1 MPRHLRLA
9 TFNAALFRDEPQ
21 ALVRE
26 LEGIGSAQLRA
37 VVEVIRALDA
47 DVLVLNELDYDD
59 EHRALRLLNE
69 RWLGRVM
76 APYPYMFTAPV
87 NTGVPSGRD
96 LVKDGSLAPG
106 LSSPLGFGAFPGQYG
121 MAVLSRVP
129 IDGEASRTFQRFLWR
144 DMPDADLPR
153 WPDGSAFYDAGDLAV
168 LPVSSKSHWD
178 LVLRWEA
185 RPFHLLVS
193 HPTPPAFDGPERR
206 NVCRNGDEIR
216 FWVDYLDGADYPV
229 DDQGRRGGLEAGAS
243 FVVAGDLNA
252 SPTAGDSRPGSIRA
266 LLDHPRMQAP
276 HPVSAGA
283 LRNRPGVADAALH
296 TAEWG
301 MRSDYLLPSRDWR
314 VAETAVFWP
323 VPEEPLAGVAA
334 RASDHRA
341 VWVDLFPL

>member
-1 MPRHLRLA
+1 MTRPLRIV
-9 TFNAALFRDEPQ
+9 TFNVALFREEPM

-26 LEGIGSAQLRA
+26 LEGVGSAQLRA
-37 VVEVIRALDA
+37 VVEVIRRLDA

-69 RWLGRVM
+69 VWLGRVM
-76 APYPYMFTAPV
+76 TPYPYAFTAPV

-96 LVKDGSLAPG
+96 LVKDESLAVG
-106 LSSPLGFGAFPGQYG
+106 RSSPLGFGAFPGQYG

-129 IDGEASRTFQRFLWR
+129 IDVEACRTFRQFLWR
-144 DMPDADLPR
+144 DMPGADLPR
-153 WPDGSAFYDAGDLAV
+153 WPDGSAFYDADDLAV

-178 LVLRWEA
+178 LVLRGED

-216 FWVDYLDGADYPV
+216 FWVDYIGGAEYPV
-229 DDQGRRGGLEAGAS
+229 DDAGRRGGLSPDAA

-252 SPTAGDSRPGSIRA
+252 SPIAGDSRPGAIQA
-266 LLDHPRMQAP
+266 LLGHARVQAVRP
-276 HPVSAGA
+276 ISPGA
-283 LRNRPGVADAALH
+283 VGVRPDVADADQH
-296 TAEWG
+296 TADWG
-301 MRSDYLLPSRDWR
+301 MRSDYLLPSRHWR
-314 VAETAVFWP
+314 VGDTGVFWP
-323 VPEEPLAGVAA
+323 VPEDPFAEVVA

-341 VWVDLFPL
+341 VWLDCDRI